1 MGARGRGDHMT
12 DSSVLSLPCLAL
24 LQIPSIVL
32 ALQLAEG
39 GELFDFM
46 MFTGFFSEVVS
57 RTLFRQLLSALQYCH
72 ERGIY
77 HRDIKPENLLL
88 DDKYQLKVS
97 QSVAGSHLNHRYI

>member
-1 MGARGRGDHMT
+1 
-12 DSSVLSLPCLAL
+12 VLS
-24 LQIPSIVL
+24 
-32 ALQLAEG
+32 LQLAEG

-72 ERGIY
+72 ERGVY

-88 DDKYQLKVS
+88 DDKYQLKIADFGLAAIRQDPEETLRTECGTRS
-97 QSVAGSHLNHRYI
+97 YMAPEILSHKVRQR